1 MNLKKKRIRDYAA
14 IYYDKQK
21 RKGINLDEAY
31 KAIRSRAYYGA
42 MMVETGDADAMIG
55 GLSRRFPET
64 IRPALKVVGPKHGV
78 KKVAGMHIVMT
89 KSGPLF
95 LSDTTINHE
104 LNAEDIAG
112 IAELTHAAIRSFE
125 IEPKMALVTYSN
137 FGTAREGEAAKLMNT
152 ATSILHERHPDWI
165 LDGEMQAHL
174 ALEPETLNK
183 FYPFSKLN
191 GHKANALI
199 FPNLSSANIA
209 YNLVGSISNLDII
222 GPVLLGLNKSIHVLQ
237 MGASIR
243 QIVDMV
249 GIAAIQAQDNA
260 KHKVE

>member
-1 MNLKKKRIRDYAA
+1 
-14 IYYDKQK
+14 
-21 RKGINLDEAY
+21 
-31 KAIRSRAYYGA
+31 
-42 MMVETGDADAMIG
+42 MMCD
-55 GLSRRFPET
+55 
-64 IRPALKVVGPKHGV
+64 
-78 KKVAGMHIVMT
+78 
-89 KSGPLF
+89 
-95 LSDTTINHE
+95 
-104 LNAEDIAG
+104 
-112 IAELTHAAIRSFE
+112 
-125 IEPKMALVTYSN
+125 
-137 FGTAREGEAAKLMNT
+137 

-174 ALEPETLNK
+174 ALEPEKLNK

-209 YNLVGSISNLDII
+209 YNLVGSVSNLDII

-249 GIAAIQAQDNA
+249 GIAAIQAQDN
-260 KHKVE
+260 KHV